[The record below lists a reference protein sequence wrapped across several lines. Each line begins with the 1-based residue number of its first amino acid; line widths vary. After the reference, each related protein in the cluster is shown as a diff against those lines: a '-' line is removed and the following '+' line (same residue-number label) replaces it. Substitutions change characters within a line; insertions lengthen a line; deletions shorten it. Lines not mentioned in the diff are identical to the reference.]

1 MSDSPEP
8 APRKFAFKP
17 KEFERVNAP
26 RAEAPQTAEATP
38 ESIPAANDV
47 FAIRQELRAREIAA
61 GMDTLKPADRPPST
75 KRRRDFWLLLLG
87 GNLAIVGTAAVV
99 GLNVMTVVYAFAGV
113 ILYTIGLT
121 WTVWFVMGRY

>member
-26 RAEAPQTAEATP
+26 RAEGEADAAAAPT
-38 ESIPAANDV
+38 PAANDV